1 MKNQKNNPKITIG
14 VPVYN
19 GANTIRRAL
28 DSLLRQTY
36 ENFELIISDN
46 GSTDST
52 SEICL
57 EYAQKYNRIKYIRKN
72 KTVSLIWNF
81 IFLIEQ
87 AKTEY
92 FMFAPVDD
100 YWDTKFVEKNLE
112 ILESHP
118 NIVGSISD
126 VELVGKNIR
135 NYYTNPNEYKSKWK
149 FVRPYTGT
157 YEEKIGNILE
167 FNWIINQFSIF
178 RTEQLKKSIIRKRF
192 ASWDFAVMLK
202 IVKFGDLHVLNDVLM
217 YRDTGGI
224 SSTKSQ
230 IELLKKQ
237 NFGWF
242 GTYFPYVP
250 YTMWCM
256 KNLGLRIFLK
266 HISHFKYLNIHAT
279 KKITR
284 ELLSTIR
291 K

>member
-1 MKNQKNNPKITIG
+1 
-14 VPVYN
+14 
-19 GANTIRRAL
+19 
-28 DSLLRQTY
+28 
-36 ENFELIISDN
+36 
-46 GSTDST
+46 
-52 SEICL
+52 
-57 EYAQKYNRIKYIRKN
+57 
-72 KTVSLIWNF
+72 
-81 IFLIEQ
+81 
-87 AKTEY
+87 
-92 FMFAPVDD
+92 
-100 YWDTKFVEKNLE
+100 
-112 ILESHP
+112 
-118 NIVGSISD
+118 
-126 VELVGKNIR
+126 
-135 NYYTNPNEYKSKWK
+135 
-149 FVRPYTGT
+149 
-157 YEEKIGNILE
+157 
-167 FNWIINQFSIF
+167 
-178 RTEQLKKSIIRKRF
+178 
-192 ASWDFAVMLK
+192 MLK